1 MPATKPVSDA
11 FTADRIM
18 PAAMVEEGM
27 QMVKAQLAA
36 TTVLPQKI
44 WETQFAIT
52 SVILA
57 FLGRRM
63 QAQAE
68 FCAKLGHCKEIGE
81 AVDAQQ
87 DFAKGVGG
95 AYADEAE
102 KLSTLARKNMD
113 AWTGVGAQYV
123 SGWTGNHKAAA

>member
-52 SVILA
+52 SEILA

>member
-1 MPATKPVSDA
+1 MPATKPVSTSPGPDPLGS
-11 FTADRIM
+11 T
-18 PAAMVEEGM
+18 MVNDGV
-27 QMVKAQLAA
+27 QIVKAQLASA
-36 TTVLPQKI
+36 TALPQKF

-52 SVILA
+52 SEILA
-57 FLGRRM
+57 FLGRRI

-68 FCAKLGHCKEIGE
+68 FCSKLGHCREIGE

-95 AYADEAE
+95 AYAEEAE

-113 AWTGVGAQYV
+113 SWTGVGAQYV
-123 SGWTGNHKAAA
+123 SAWTGHQAAA

>member
-1 MPATKPVSDA
+1 MPMTKPVSNSLAPDQIG
-11 FTADRIM
+11 TT
-18 PAAMVEEGM
+18 AMVDEGM

-36 TTVLPQKI
+36 TTVLPQKV
-44 WETQFAIT
+44 WETQLAIT
-52 SVILA
+52 SEILA
-57 FLGRRM
+57 FMGRRM

-68 FCAKLGHCKEIGE
+68 FCAKLGRCKEIGE

-102 KLSTLARKNMD
+102 KLSTLARKNVD
-113 AWTGVGAQYV
+113 AWTGVGAQYM

>member
-52 SVILA
+52 SEILA

-95 AYADEAE
+95 AYADVAE

>member
-52 SVILA
+52 SEILA

-87 DFAKGVGG
+87 DPQEHGCLDRSRRPIRVGLDG
-95 AYADEAE
+95 
-102 KLSTLARKNMD
+102 
-113 AWTGVGAQYV
+113 QP
-123 SGWTGNHKAAA
+123 